1 MSMAGVRIKEIRV
14 KDRPFLCLVVYADGM
29 GCKLLYSV
37 KDNLRGKPDF
47 IFKSRI
53 TGRLIPMEL
62 KSGKAGGEPNYG
74 DVMQLAAYFVI
85 IEEAM
90 GKRPKKGYLRY
101 KNAMFAVKNSG
112 RLRKEL
118 RAVLADMRN
127 MLGNGEGK
135 ASPSFVNC
143 RYCVARDTVCEHC

>member
-1 MSMAGVRIKEIRV
+1 MMGVRIKETKI
-14 KDRPFLCLVVYADGM
+14 KDRPFLCRTVYADGM

-53 TGRLIPMEL
+53 TGRLLPMEL
-62 KSGKAGGEPNYG
+62 KSGKVDGEPNYG

-101 KNAMFAVKNSG
+101 QNAMFVVKNSG

-118 RAVLADMRN
+118 KAVLANMRN
-127 MLGNGEGK
+127 MLENGEGE
-135 ASPSFVNC
+135 ADPSFVNC
-143 RYCVARDTVCEHC
+143 RYCVARDTVCEYC